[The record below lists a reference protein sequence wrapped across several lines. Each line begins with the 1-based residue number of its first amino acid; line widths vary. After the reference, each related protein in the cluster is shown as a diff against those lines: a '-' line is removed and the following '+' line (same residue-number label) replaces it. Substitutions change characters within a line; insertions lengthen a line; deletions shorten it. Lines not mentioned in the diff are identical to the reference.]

1 MKETTTKLSQIYFF
15 ANFETDFAD
24 IESHIAVFEKMS
36 CRFRTQK
43 HTGSWVGP
51 LLYLCNTVPD
61 IPIPNVPIPNV
72 PENNTK
78 KRA

>member
-1 MKETTTKLSQIYFF
+1 MKETTTKLTKIYFF

-43 HTGSWVGP
+43 NLFFLVFFAHLFVSLR
-51 LLYLCNTVPD
+51 LLY
-61 IPIPNVPIPNV
+61 
-72 PENNTK
+72 
-78 KRA
+78 

>member
-1 MKETTTKLSQIYFF
+1 MKETTTKLTKIYFF

-43 HTGSWVGP
+43 NLFFLVF
-51 LLYLCNTVPD
+51 LLTYSYLCACYIKYFLFNSRKL
-61 IPIPNVPIPNV
+61 N
-72 PENNTK
+72 
-78 KRA
+78 

>member
-1 MKETTTKLSQIYFF
+1 MKETTTKLSKIYFF

-43 HTGSWVGP
+43 HTNNETSTSP
-51 LLYLCNTVPD
+51 LCS
-61 IPIPNVPIPNV
+61 
-72 PENNTK
+72 
-78 KRA
+78 

>member
-51 LLYLCNTVPD
+51 RVLS
-61 IPIPNVPIPNV
+61 
-72 PENNTK
+72 
-78 KRA
+78 

>member
-1 MKETTTKLSQIYFF
+1 MKETTTKLSKIYFF

-43 HTGSWVGP
+43 HTNNETSP
-51 LLYLCNTVPD
+51 LIYSPWGRT
-61 IPIPNVPIPNV
+61 
-72 PENNTK
+72 EQ
-78 KRA
+78 